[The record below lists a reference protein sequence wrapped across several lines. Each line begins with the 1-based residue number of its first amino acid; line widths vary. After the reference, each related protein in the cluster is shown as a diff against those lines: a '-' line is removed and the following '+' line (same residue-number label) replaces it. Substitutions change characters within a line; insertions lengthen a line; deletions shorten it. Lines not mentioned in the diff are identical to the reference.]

1 MQLRYSRVSLGSPL
15 MWVSTG
21 LEATERIIDDL
32 DCTPEQKLKGA
43 VKYVGVNYVDTCR
56 REFLSLTQGDRSVAK
71 YEAEFMRLSSYARG
85 MVATEYERC
94 VRFKDGLKDNLK
106 VLIAPKREQHFVA
119 MIDKVKIAEEVKHVE
134 RQNRE
139 RGRNKRES
147 EPSNSVQ
154 MLKKKARVDRPI
166 KFGVPIA
173 ATGQP
178 PCTDCGR
185 LHQGE
190 CWKKTG
196 AYLRCCSLEHRIRNC
211 PRRGSNGLGCGQRA
225 LDRGV
230 GQAEA
235 RQPALF
241 YATYC
246 REEVDTPDVITGTFL
261 VYDVPYTA
269 LIDIGSTHSYIVCTV
284 SENLGTL
291 AESTTSEVTVLS
303 PLGQSVRVN
312 RMFRDVPLEVQ
323 GTIFLFDLMELPF
336 GEFDVILGID

>member
-1 MQLRYSRVSLGSPL
+1 MSIRGTCGRGTRGSGRGRRGAQAKSSSLGDMSNLNTSKMLMSP
-15 MWVSTG
+15 V
-21 LEATERIIDDL
+21 TEN
-32 DCTPEQKLKGA
+32 GS
-43 VKYVGVNYVDTCR
+43 G
-56 REFLSLTQGDRSVAK
+56 REFLSLTQGDKSVAK
-71 YEAEFMRLSSYARG
+71 YEVEFMRLSNYAGG
-85 MVATEYERC
+85 MVATKYERC

-147 EPSNSVQ
+147 EPSNSSTV
-154 MLKKKARVDRPI
+154 LGIVRGGPTRYKPRV
-166 KFGVPIA
+166 
-173 ATGQP
+173 
-178 PCTDCGR
+178 
-185 LHQGE
+185 
-190 CWKKTG
+190 
-196 AYLRCCSLEHRIRNC
+196 LRA
-211 PRRGSNGLGCGQRA
+211 PG
-225 LDRGV
+225 RGV

-241 YATYC
+241 YATCC
-246 REEVDTPDVITGTFL
+246 REEADTPDVIMGTFL

-312 RMFRDVPLEVQ
+312 RLFRDVPLEVQ